1 MRVAS
6 KINYLKP
13 CLVFREPIR
22 MPLVLVMSFDHHVDD
37 LALNSPKI
45 TVNCDFEK
53 IALISISSIQE
64 RKDSN

>member
-1 MRVAS
+1 
-6 KINYLKP
+6 
-13 CLVFREPIR
+13 